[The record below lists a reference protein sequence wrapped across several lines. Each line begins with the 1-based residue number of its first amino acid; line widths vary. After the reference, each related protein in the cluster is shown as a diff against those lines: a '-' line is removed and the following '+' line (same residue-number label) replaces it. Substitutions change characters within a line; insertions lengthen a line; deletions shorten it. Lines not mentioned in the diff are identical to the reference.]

1 MHLFFRYKVQILLK
15 AQYPIDIVLVSLIFS
30 ISAPSNEEP
39 KRDAFI
45 KPSSIDIMITHPTNR
60 MM

>member
-30 ISAPSNEEP
+30 ICPYISAPSNEHQNEMHS
-39 KRDAFI
+39 ANQAQLI
-45 KPSSIDIMITHPTNR
+45 L
-60 MM
+60 